1 MTASAR
7 IVLRIPAHILTHF
20 GHCCRSHETGSD
32 RRQPL
37 HDQQVSHGDG
47 KAVQSALS
55 MGLPMIMGSMANTAS
70 KPGGADVLT
79 KMLAQTGGSNPMD
92 NLGGFL
98 SNPAAAGGSGMVST
112 LFGSQMGTIQ
122 NAISQKTGLP
132 PAAVGKVM
140 EIATPMIMGYVG
152 KMFVQ
157 QKMDTKSLTNLIGDQ
172 SKMALQASPEAA
184 GMAQHLMAAQ
194 EGGGG
199 ISGIMKK
206 VLGK

>member
-1 MTASAR
+1 MD
-7 IVLRIPAHILTHF
+7 IVADLMKQVA
-20 GHCCRSHETGSD
+20 TGDNLSMINKS
-32 RRQPL
+32 L
-37 HDQQVSHGDG
+37 GGDG

-70 KPGGADVLT
+70 KPDGTDMLT
-79 KMLAQTGGSNPMD
+79 KMLAQAGGSNPMD
-92 NLGGFL
+92 NVSGPL

-122 NAISQKTGLP
+122 NTISQKTGLL
-132 PAAVGKVM
+132 PAAAGKVM

-157 QKMDTKSLTNLIGDQ
+157 QKMDTKSLTSLLGDQ
-172 SKMALQASPEAA
+172 SKMALQVSPDAA
-184 GMAQHLMAAQ
+184 AMAKQLMEAQ
-194 EGGGG
+194 ESSDG
-199 ISGIMKK
+199 ISGILKK

>member
-1 MTASAR
+1 MD
-7 IVLRIPAHILTHF
+7 IVADLMKQVA
-20 GHCCRSHETGSD
+20 TGDNLSMISKS
-32 RRQPL
+32 
-37 HDQQVSHGDG
+37 VGGDG

-79 KMLAQTGGSNPMD
+79 KMLGQAGSSNPID
-92 NLGGFL
+92 NLGGFMA
-98 SNPAAAGGSGMVST
+98 NPAAAGGSGMVNT

-132 PAAVGKVM
+132 PAAVGKVL
-140 EIATPMIMGYVG
+140 EIATPLVMGYVG

-157 QKMDTKSLTNLIGDQ
+157 QKMDTKSLTSLLGDQ
-172 SKMALQASPEAA
+172 SKIALQASPDAA
-184 GMAQHLMAAQ
+184 GLAQQVMGTQ
-194 EGGGG
+194 ESSGG
-199 ISGIMKK
+199 IGGIFKK